1 MNLNGASQHQGI
13 VVWSGTAAAPVDIR
27 KHVNYSFTFHTT
39 ADLAADAVFE
49 FQAAPASDVD
59 PCIPGTFVPV
69 EEVLTCVAAF
79 GPVPT
84 PLPHAA
90 ILIPAG
96 TKKGAICTAAL
107 PCKPDAFVQPVA
119 GSGPTASVQVVA
131 ILSGPK

>member
-27 KHVNYSFTFHTT
+27 KHNNYSFTFHTT
-39 ADLAADAVFE
+39 ADLAADAEFH

-69 EEVLTCVAAF
+69 YEVLTCVAAF
-79 GPVPT
+79 VPPPAVLPV
-84 PLPHAA
+84 AS
-90 ILIPAG
+90 IVIPAG

-119 GSGPTASVQVVA
+119 GAGPTASVQVVA
-131 ILSGPK
+131 ILSGPR